1 LDEGNDLD
9 DRKIRWPSASA
20 EKGCY
25 PEPVKV
31 NAAVPSVSDTSGAAA
46 AVQIR
51 VLRGMPACRKVSL
64 VEDAN
69 RTARCLALAGIALR
83 FPSASREERN
93 RLLMD
98 LLLGRELA
106 ERVYGPRPIIPE
118 R

>member
-1 LDEGNDLD
+1 M
-9 DRKIRWPSASA
+9 
-20 EKGCY
+20 
-25 PEPVKV
+25 KV
-31 NAAVPSVSDTSGAAA
+31 HGAIPPLTDTSSAAA

-51 VLRGMPACRKVSL
+51 VLRGMSARRKVSL

-69 RTARCLALAGIALR
+69 RTARRLALAGIGLR
-83 FPSASREERN
+83 FPGATQEERN

-106 ERVYGPRPIIPE
+106 ERVYGPPPTMSE

>member
-1 LDEGNDLD
+1 M
-9 DRKIRWPSASA
+9 KINAST
-20 EKGCY
+20 
-25 PEPVKV
+25 
-31 NAAVPSVSDTSGAAA
+31 PSVTDASRAAT

-69 RTARCLALAGIALR
+69 RTARSLALAGIELR
-83 FPSASREERN
+83 FPGASKEDRI

-98 LLLGRELA
+98 LILGRELA
-106 ERVYGPRPIIPE
+106 ERVYGPRPTMSE